1 MLQLLPS
8 VALVSIIN
16 ELLFNSQV
24 WPFGA
29 PLVPFR
35 IINAAFQATPLRFL
49 SLFYSAICFGFI
61 LPFIPRLCQAY
72 LFFAVQAVV
81 YALAAAWFGG
91 FAPRGIRPWI
101 VDFFTSDPPQL
112 LIPSPSPTSPNTH
125 ASLLRS
131 ALSHST
137 LSLARIGELQPPPP
151 ADDSVA
157 ATCFSIFASGS
168 IILFALWALKRK
180 NVLLLSPSNILRYVD
195 TCFLCAFSM
204 TLLFMRAVAAV
215 TSVGAY
221 LQPATSALAFHVGSL
236 YLGAHLSIVEIAA
249 IVELILYPTFMAL
262 RVMLLPVAPVPAAAV
277 AAAAAAADAAAADAR
292 LRDVNDAGADATN
305 K

>member
-8 VALVSIIN
+8 VALVSIVN

-49 SLFYSAICFGFI
+49 SLFYSSICFGFL

-81 YALAAAWFGG
+81 YALAAAWFAG
-91 FAPRGIRPWI
+91 FAPRGIRPFI
-101 VDFFTSDPPQL
+101 VDFFTSDPPEL
-112 LIPSPSPTSPNTH
+112 LIPSPLPTSSTSH

-131 ALSHST
+131 ALSHSA
-137 LSLARIGELQPPPP
+137 LSLSRVGELQPPPP

-180 NVLLLSPSNILRYVD
+180 NVLLLSPTNILRYVD

-204 TLLFMRAVAAV
+204 ALLFMRAVAAI

-221 LQPATSALAFHVGSL
+221 LQPTTSALAFHLGSV

-249 IVELILYPTFMAL
+249 IVEIILYPTFMAL
-262 RVMLLPVAPVPAAAV
+262 RVTLLPVAPAP
-277 AAAAAAADAAAADAR
+277 AAAAAADAG